1 MKQDDLERFADDL
14 RGHTGLEIG
23 LVLDPSPDG
32 LHVLTI
38 EGADFFF
45 YADSSGYDGWG
56 QRLHGKDSNDRRD
69 NGSDRLPISDTP
81 VSRKEAG
88 L

>member
-45 YADSSGYDGWG
+45 YADSSGYDGCPARSSRAVLSRNPG
-56 QRLHGKDSNDRRD
+56 
-69 NGSDRLPISDTP
+69 IS
-81 VSRKEAG
+81 G
-88 L
+88 MF